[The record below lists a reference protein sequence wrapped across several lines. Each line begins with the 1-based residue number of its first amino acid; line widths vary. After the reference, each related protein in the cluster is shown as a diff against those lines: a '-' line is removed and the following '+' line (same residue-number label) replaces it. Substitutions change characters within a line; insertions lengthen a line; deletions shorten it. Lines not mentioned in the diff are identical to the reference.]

1 MVREAESSPGGNVS
15 PGSLGAIILG
25 MATKDVRARAEELRR
40 EINHHNYRYHVLDA
54 PVVSDADYDRLL
66 RELQDLEEKNPEL
79 ATPDSPTRR
88 VGGSISDKFTRVA
101 HLGSILSLGNAYEA
115 DDVRAWFDR
124 IARLDPRVEQ
134 AEFVVEPKLDGL
146 TVVLHYED
154 GVFTLGAT
162 RGDGEYGEEITA
174 NLRTVRSLPLR
185 IPVEAGSMEIPRRIV
200 VRGEA
205 IIFKR
210 DFDEMN
216 QRLEDAGERT
226 FVNPR
231 NTAAGALR
239 QLDSGLTAE
248 RPIRL
253 LCYAIVTADGPVPD
267 HQWEVLH
274 YLRQLGFPVA
284 DEISLC
290 SDIERAIETV
300 ESWSEKHDSLPYEA
314 DGMVIK
320 IDDLGLAADLGVVGK
335 DPRGAIA
342 FKFPAEIAST
352 VLQDI
357 GVNVGRTGVIT
368 PYAILEPVEVSGVTV
383 KQATLHNFDFIDEK
397 DIRVGDKVLV
407 KRAGEVIPY
416 VIGPVVEARTGNEKR
431 CKVPTRCPSCGER
444 LEHLPGEVAVYCV
457 NAACPAQLV
466 RNLEHFASRGAMDI
480 EGLGIKVAELLV
492 EQGLINDVADI
503 YGLTR
508 DDLLDLEGF
517 AEKRADNLLAAIA
530 GTRGRSLA
538 RLIGSLGIRGVG
550 ETVASDLAGRFADL
564 GELQSASQSD
574 LEEVEGIGPNT
585 AAAILDWFSRP
596 ANKKMVEKLRGAGVW
611 PRVDVRRRRTG
622 PSPLQG
628 LTFVITGT
636 LPSLSRDEAKGL
648 IQANGGK
655 VTGSVSRKTDFLVL
669 GESPG
674 SKLDDAS
681 RLGIPTLSEEAL
693 RDLIAA
699 KRS

>member
-1 MVREAESSPGGNVS
+1 
-15 PGSLGAIILG
+15 
-25 MATKDVRARAEELRR
+25 MATKDARVRAEELRR

-54 PVVSDADYDRLL
+54 PVVSDAEYDRLM
-66 RELQDLEEKNPEL
+66 RELQDLEEKFPEL
-79 ATPDSPTRR
+79 AAPDSPTRR

-101 HLGSILSLGNAYEA
+101 HPAPILSLGNAYEA
-115 DDVRAWFDR
+115 DEVRGWFER
-124 IARLDPRVEQ
+124 IARLDPRVEK
-134 AEFVVEPKLDGL
+134 AELVVEPKLDGL

-185 IPVEAGSMEIPRRIV
+185 IPVEPGSMEIPRRIV

-216 QRLEDAGERT
+216 RRLQDAGERT

-239 QLDSGLTAE
+239 QLDSGLTAA

-253 LCYAIVTADGPVPD
+253 LCYAIVTADGPVPG

-290 SDIERAIETV
+290 SDIEQAIDTV
-300 ESWSEKHDSLPYEA
+300 EAWSEKHESLPYEA

-320 IDDLGLAADLGVVGK
+320 IDDLALAADLGVVGK

-397 DIRVGDKVLV
+397 DIRVGDRVLV

-416 VIGPVVEARTGNEKR
+416 VIGPVVEARSGKEKR
-431 CKVPTRCPSCGER
+431 YEVPTRCPSCGER

-457 NAACPAQLV
+457 NSACPAQLV
-466 RNLEHFASRGAMDI
+466 RNMEHFASRGAMDI

-492 EQGLINDVADI
+492 ERGLIGDVADI
-503 YGLTR
+503 YALTR
-508 DDLLDLEGF
+508 EDLLGLEGF

-538 RLIGSLGIRGVG
+538 RLISSLGIRGVG
-550 ETVASDLAGRFADL
+550 ETVASDLAASFADL
-564 GELQSASQSD
+564 GELRSASQAD

-585 AAAILDWFSRP
+585 ATAIVDWFSRP
-596 ANKKMVEKLRGAGVW
+596 ANKKMVEKLHGAGVW
-611 PRVDVRRRRTG
+611 PRAEVRRQRGG

-636 LPSLSRDEAKGL
+636 LPTLSRDEAKSL

-674 SKLDDAS
+674 SKLDEAS
-681 RLGIPTLSEEAL
+681 RLGIPTLSEKAL
-693 RDLIAA
+693 RDLIDA